1 MIAYDTGERVTT
13 LTTLAEAIERIP
25 RRSLF
30 FHVHEARRRT
40 AGQTDDFSLWL
51 EGIEADPELVARIRG
66 IDFYFLNLTQLR
78 QELLDVLRL
87 GFRNDI
93 GCKGDCMKLLDR
105 YEEVVGHQEVQRL
118 RQLADRLK
126 GMRVVHVNSTKAGG
140 GVAEILGWMVPL
152 MNELGLEARWE
163 VIQGP
168 PEFYRVTKAFH
179 NGLQGFRVSLKPSD
193 FQLHLDVNRE
203 NAQRLNLEADVVFVH
218 DPQPVYLPQFTPKG
232 QVTRWVWRC
241 HIDASRPHRAVW
253 KHITA
258 AIPHYQA
265 AVFSM
270 AAFTRPMNCPIFL
283 IPPSIDPLSEK
294 NGLVSESERLE
305 IIANLGIDP
314 LRPML
319 LQVSRFDRFKDPLG
333 VIAAYRLL
341 KPYYPGLQLALA
353 GGPADDDPEGAD
365 VLREVMER
373 SEDDPDLK
381 VLMLPPDSHRAIN
394 ALQRSAIVVL
404 QKSLKEGFGLVT
416 RVRGGQAHQSLKIA
430 SRVSEPPRHVGLDRA
445 SRIEEIEITRGILQS
460 RVRQFQCLVIF
471 MIVFLEDPGQ
481 VVQDAGVL
489 GLLFEQVP
497 IDLLGTVGVPNLVQR
512 GGQTCLRVKRCRR

>member
-1 MIAYDTGERVTT
+1 
-13 LTTLAEAIERIP
+13 
-25 RRSLF
+25 
-30 FHVHEARRRT
+30 
-40 AGQTDDFSLWL
+40 
-51 EGIEADPELVARIRG
+51 
-66 IDFYFLNLTQLR
+66 
-78 QELLDVLRL
+78 
-87 GFRNDI
+87 
-93 GCKGDCMKLLDR
+93 MKLLDR

-163 VIQGP
+163 VIQGSP
-168 PEFYRVTKAFH
+168 DFYRVTKAFH

-232 QVTRWVWRC
+232 QVARWVWRC

-258 AIPHYQA
+258 AIPDYQA
-265 AVFSM
+265 TVFSM

-294 NGLVSESERLE
+294 NRPLSESERLE

-314 LRPML
+314 MRPML

-341 KPYYPGLQLALA
+341 KPYYPELQLVLA

-373 SEDDPDLK
+373 SGDDPDLK

-394 ALQRSAIVVL
+394 ALQRSAIIVL
-404 QKSLKEGFGLVT
+404 QKSLKEGFGLTVT
-416 RVRGGQAHQSLKIA
+416 EALWKGKPVIGGACGGITLQIHDYHTGFLVHSPAGAAYRIRYLLKYPEKRQRMGRVGQQFVREHFLLT
-430 SRVSEPPRHVGLDRA
+430 RHLRDYLTMLLCLDH
-445 SRIEEIEITRGILQS
+445 
-460 RVRQFQCLVIF
+460 
-471 MIVFLEDPGQ
+471 PG
-481 VVQDAGVL
+481 DGVL
-489 GLLFEQVP
+489 VA
-497 IDLLGTVGVPNLVQR
+497 
-512 GGQTCLRVKRCRR
+512 